1 MDNINENGVQ
11 EPINL
16 VKDIP
21 EDRETAIIDLVTLQ
35 RLAHNLAGAGIEDI
49 IKNFVDK
56 LTAFYMG
63 DSTPVINN
71 MEKYTKLLDDE
82 SAFHKTVDAIIEYG
96 NVNTQCDRDG
106 NELDELCEA
115 MHKDGKT

>member
-21 EDRETAIIDLVTLQ
+21 KDRETAIIDLVTLQ
-35 RLAHNLAGAGIEDI
+35 RLAHNLAAGKIDEI
-49 IKNFVDK
+49 IGDFIRK
-56 LTAFYMG
+56 LS
-63 DSTPVINN
+63 DSIDYESGSLLE
-71 MEKYTKLLDDE
+71 MKEYLALLDNE
-82 SAFHKTVDAIIEYG
+82 SAFHKTVITIIEYE
-96 NVNTQCDRDG
+96 NYRKEQ
-106 NELDELCEA
+106 DELCEA